1 MRYRV
6 LTLLLTA
13 ALLSGCSQGT
23 ADAPE
28 PAETTNAQTTQA
40 ETTTE
45 AFVPPPAEYE
55 TADNSAEILSAAQ
68 EQTEQMRQKFGEDIP
83 AFEPAE
89 LVTII
94 ENPDEMTYSGI
105 FEQGIQYGQKSYTYI
120 IRDSYGNDIGEI
132 LQPENEMVFN
142 EAYVYDS
149 DGHIIKDYILHDDNM
164 TIVTDTYENGVLK
177 HGMFE
182 HLKLE
187 DGEFKPI
194 WEYFYDEHGNLLET
208 YRFKDG
214 IKEVM
219 NSMKNEYDE
228 NGQLVCAETFGGD
241 TETDHLLWTTC
252 YEYDEKDKLVLTEVY
267 YNDYLTK
274 SVQSE
279 YFSFGSLRRE
289 TTEKYDENGELTDK
303 NVIEYSYD
311 DPDHVHQIVE
321 YEQGKQTYKAIF
333 KYKIIDNT

>member
-6 LTLLLTA
+6 LTFLLAA

-28 PAETTNAQTTQA
+28 PAEITNAQTTQA

-55 TADNSAEILSAAQ
+55 TADNSAEILAAAQ
-68 EQTEQMRQKFGEDIP
+68 EQTEQMRQRFGDDIP

-105 FEQGIQYGQKSYTYI
+105 FEWGIQYGQKRYTYI
-120 IRDSYGNDIGEI
+120 IRDSHGNDIGEI

-182 HLKLE
+182 QLDLE
-187 DGEFKPI
+187 DGELKPVL
-194 WEYFYDEHGNLLET
+194 ESCYDEHGNLLES
-208 YRFKDG
+208 YDFKDG
-214 IKEVM
+214 TKARGLFNE
-219 NSMKNEYDE
+219 NEYDE
-228 NGQLVCAETFGGD
+228 NGRLVCSDHFGENSEG
-241 TETDHLLWTTC
+241 TPHLWTLR
-252 YEYDEKDKLVLTEVY
+252 YKYDDEGKMILKVTEFGSSY
-267 YNDYLTK
+267 STLKN
-274 SVQSE
+274 E

-289 TTEKYDENGELTDK
+289 TTLDYYENGDLANK
-303 NVIEYSYD
+303 SVIEYSYD
-311 DPDHVHQIVE
+311 DPDHLHQIVE

>member
-6 LTLLLTA
+6 LTFLLAA

-55 TADNSAEILSAAQ
+55 TAENSAEILAAAQ
-68 EQTEQMRQKFGEDIP
+68 EQTEQMRQRFGDDIP

-105 FEQGIQYGQKSYTYI
+105 FEWGIQYGQKSYTYI
-120 IRDSYGNDIGEI
+120 IRDCMGNNIGKI
-132 LQPENEMVFN
+132 KQPENEVIFE

-149 DGHIIKDYILHDDNM
+149 DGHIIRDYVLRTDKM
-164 TIVTDTYENGVLK
+164 TVTTNTYENGILR
-177 HGMFE
+177 HGISE
-182 HLKLE
+182 HMELE
-187 DGEFKPI
+187 DGQLKPVI
-194 WEYFYDEHGNLLET
+194 ESCFDERGNLLES
-208 YRFKDG
+208 YSYKDG
-214 IKEVM
+214 TRKRRNFTE
-219 NSMKNEYDE
+219 NQYDE
-228 NGQLVCAETFGGD
+228 NGRLICYKNFWDSSDSSEPS
-241 TETDHLLWTTC
+241 WTIR
-252 YEYDEKDKLVLTEVY
+252 YEYDDEGNEVLNEMIYGPSRT
-267 YNDYLTK
+267 T
-274 SVQSE
+274 VQSE

-289 TTEKYDENGELTDK
+289 TTLDYYENGDLANK
-303 NVIEYSYD
+303 SVIEYSYD
-311 DPDHVHQIVE
+311 DPDHLHQIVE

-333 KYKIIDNT
+333 KYKTIDNT